1 MSSKQKKKNKKSHG
15 FKPQNK
21 PHGGGQMLMQFSENE
36 TGDKTTTD
44 AESFKRNL
52 PKATLS
58 PTVMSFKSIDGS
70 DVETLHMKKKTHHS
84 NKNVST
90 IMDDDDFDL
99 SLSMSDND
107 IDYGAE
113 EAKDTI
119 LKAPE
124 KKVVIGKI
132 KEKPVKS
139 DDILPS
145 KPKSIIKQPSNQQQ
159 PQQQKAQG
167 KKTTFQTPKK
177 KAGGEMKMKMFST
190 QDQAGTV
197 STIQHQ
203 ALRESLSDVGSKVST
218 QPSFYNDEKIH
229 EIYTFLNDIT
239 TYIKTNPFY
248 VFAAAVATAASKKE
262 TYFIRNTV
270 QDLINVITG
279 NGRISAITNDY
290 NKRFIT
296 YAETL
301 KNVNHILKS
310 SSLTPT
316 SISSSSTSD
325 ISDLTSER
333 NANITEA
340 ELALRESLRRM
351 KMIQEE
357 MDTIKRLIVNGN
369 SFISS
374 KFYYSQDLIS
384 LVNTIITEVQLLP
397 NDDGFVSPRRYNAD
411 KIIVFK
417 EMIRTK
423 LAEVCAM
430 KFSSY
435 SMMNASRPTARYL
448 QTNLN
453 RLYNENMLKL
463 KEMLD
468 VDDDV
473 LDDEI
478 SPLSQTFQPF
488 LPFPESFITSSE
500 TTPLTPFVPQTSPA
514 ISSQEPPLIISQPPT
529 SPFTSPIVG
538 ATTLSSPVG
547 LFSVSPLSSQRSSG
561 KKRTIFATTKSFH
574 VPKRFRI

>member
-1 MSSKQKKKNKKSHG
+1 MSSKQKKKSKKQHG
-15 FKPQNK
+15 FKPQHK
-21 PHGGGQMLMQFSENE
+21 PNGGGQMLMQFSENE
-36 TGDKTTTD
+36 NGDKTTTD
-44 AESFKRNL
+44 AESFRRNL

-70 DVETLHMKKKTHHS
+70 DVESLQMSKKPS
-84 NKNVST
+84 KNTSAL
-90 IMDDDDFDL
+90 MDDDFDL

-124 KKVVIGKI
+124 KKVVISKI
-132 KEKPVKS
+132 KEKPIKS
-139 DDILPS
+139 DDIIS
-145 KPKSIIKQPSNQQQ
+145 KPEPAPTTKPAPQHQQ
-159 PQQQKAQG
+159 QQQKAQG
-167 KKTTFQTPKK
+167 KKTQQQPKK

-197 STIQHQ
+197 SMIQHQ
-203 ALRESLSDVGSKVST
+203 SLKESLSDVGSVVSSH
-218 QPSFYNDEKIH
+218 PSFYNDEKIH
-229 EIYTFLNDIT
+229 EIYTFLNDIV

-248 VFAAAVATAASKKE
+248 IFAAAVATAASKKE
-262 TYFIRNTV
+262 TYFIRNSV

-279 NGRISAITNDY
+279 NGRLNAISNDY
-290 NKRFIT
+290 NKRFMA

-310 SSLTPT
+310 T
-316 SISSSSTSD
+316 SIAPLPITSTSSD
-325 ISDLTSER
+325 ISELTTER
-333 NANITEA
+333 NAHITEA

-351 KMIQEE
+351 KMVQDE
-357 MDTIKRLIVNGN
+357 MDTIKKLIINGS

-397 NDDGFVSPRRYNAD
+397 NDEGFVSPRRYSPD
-411 KIIVFK
+411 KIIIYK

-423 LAEVCAM
+423 LAEVCAL

-453 RLYNENMLKL
+453 RTYNESMLRL
-463 KEMLD
+463 KEMLET
-468 VDDDV
+468 DDDV
-473 LDDEI
+473 LDDETL
-478 SPLSQTFQPF
+478 PLGLSLSF
-488 LPFPESFITSSE
+488 LPFPESFVASSE
-500 TTPLTPFVPQTSPA
+500 PTPVTPFVSPPIASPA
-514 ISSQEPPLIISQPPT
+514 LITSQEPSLPQSPLA
-529 SPFTSPIVG
+529 SPIG
-538 ATTLSSPVG
+538 ATTLSSPIG
-547 LFSVSPLSSQRSSG
+547 YFSTSPLSSRQATG
-561 KKRTIFATTKSFH
+561 KKRVIISSTKAFH

>member
-1 MSSKQKKKNKKSHG
+1 MSSKQKKKSKKTHG

-21 PHGGGQMLMQFSENE
+21 STGGGQMLMQFSENE
-36 TGDKTTTD
+36 NGDKTTTD
-44 AESFKRNL
+44 AESFRKNM

-58 PTVMSFKSIDGS
+58 PTIMSFKSIDGS
-70 DVETLHMKKKTHHS
+70 DVETLQMKKRT
-84 NKNVST
+84 NKNNVPT
-90 IMDDDDFDL
+90 IMDDDDFDV

-113 EAKDTI
+113 EAKDTV

-124 KKVVIGKI
+124 KQVVISKI

-145 KPKSIIKQPSNQQQ
+145 KPKSIMKPNNNNQ
-159 PQQQKAQG
+159 PQQKPAQG
-167 KKTTFQTPKK
+167 KKTSFQTPKK

-197 STIQHQ
+197 SMVQHQ
-203 ALRESLSDVGSKVST
+203 SLKESLSDIGSVVST

-229 EIYTFLNDIT
+229 DIYTFLNDIV

-279 NGRISAITNDY
+279 NGRLNAISNDY

-296 YAETL
+296 YSETL

-310 SSLTPT
+310 SSLSPT
-316 SISSSSTSD
+316 SIASSSTSD

-333 NANITEA
+333 SANITAA

-357 MDTIKRLIVNGN
+357 MDTIKKLIINGN

-397 NDDGFVSPRRYNAD
+397 NDDGFVSPRRYSPD

-430 KFSSY
+430 KFSTY

-478 SPLSQTFQPF
+478 SPLSLPFQSF
-488 LPFPESFITSSE
+488 LAFPESFLTSSSSSPPETPPVTPFIPTPPIITSQ
-500 TTPLTPFVPQTSPA
+500 P
-514 ISSQEPPLIISQPPT
+514 ISQPPT
-529 SPFTSPIVG
+529 SPFSSPIIG
-538 ATTLSSPVG
+538 ATTLNSPVG
-547 LFSVSPLSSQRSSG
+547 LFSISPLSSQRSAG
-561 KKRTIFATTKSFH
+561 KKRAIFATTKSFH